1 MLKMCLHR
9 STKVILAAVLLLFV
23 SAGQAD
29 AVNILF
35 YGNSYTNAYTSYAP
49 RSVPDLVREIATAAG
64 QSTPN
69 TVNAAVNGVDFVY
82 HLANNTS
89 VISSALAPGEQWDYV
104 VLQNYSTRPTYS
116 HPNGNI
122 PQHRA
127 NSVALYQQVASHSPD
142 VVPVMYETWAR
153 ALGDGNLS
161 YFAGGQ
167 TQMQQELRE
176 GYNLAAA
183 DIDAVVGTSIAEVAP
198 VGDAWENAG
207 YVDLYNPDRTHP
219 NRRGRMLT
227 ALVIYSTIYDDDT
240 HDLLLSGALDAT
252 LSSMSLTT
260 TDGEFLTSISDATA
274 IPEPAVLPMVGMAC
288 AWLVCRRT

>member
-1 MLKMCLHR
+1 MIKMCLFCR
-9 STKVILAAVLLLFV
+9 SNTVLAVTLLLLL
-23 SAGQAD
+23 SASQAD
-29 AVNILF
+29 AANILF

-49 RSVPDLVREIATAAG
+49 RSVPDLVRDIAIAAG
-64 QSTPN
+64 QPTPD
-69 TVNAAVNGVDFVY
+69 TVNAAVNGRDFVY

-122 PQHRA
+122 TQHRA
-127 NSVALYQQVASHSPD
+127 NSVALYQQVASHSPG
-142 VVPVMYETWAR
+142 VMPVMFETWAR
-153 ALGDGNLS
+153 GLGDGNLS

-183 DIDAVVGTSIAEVAP
+183 DINAVVGVSFAEVAP

-207 YVDLYNPDRTHP
+207 YANLHNPDRSHP
-219 NRRGRMLT
+219 NQRGRMLT

-240 HDLLLSGALDAT
+240 HDLFLNGALDAT
-252 LSSMSLTT
+252 LSSMSLTSS
-260 TDGEFLTSISDATA
+260 DGDFLTSVSDATV
-274 IPEPAVLPMVGMAC
+274 IPEPAVLSMVGIAC
-288 AWLVCRRT
+288 AWLIYRRT